1 MEAITWTKQREKRTW
16 KLSPVGSPGQ
26 SVAEVAVKEFG
37 LKLSHAAET
46 NSNIRRGTLQ
56 SGWQFCELQSVRF
69 RSSPIRIQLIKLQIC
84 FRDFGPNNSR
94 GRWKHQKS
102 RVAEDRPSGGHI
114 LSLRS
119 GQSLPERR
127 EEGSHRRWRSFWSI
141 FNFTQQLSD
150 LNPQPLSQE
159 TQREKTCTLWLT
171 ELQIRWN
178 KSVSKWMLGKN
189 NQTLHCMWS
198 VFCFLWLCVCV
209 FEQNSQCFPLCVSAA
224 AALGNLVSDLAGLG

>member
-16 KLSPVGSPGQ
+16 KLSPDCSPGQ

-94 GRWKHQKS
+94 GKWKHQKS

-150 LNPQPLSQE
+150 LNPQPLSGNPE
-159 TQREKTCTLWLT
+159 RENMHTLTHW
-171 ELQIRWN
+171 ISN
-178 KSVSKWMLGKN
+178 
-189 NQTLHCMWS
+189 
-198 VFCFLWLCVCV
+198 
-209 FEQNSQCFPLCVSAA
+209 
-224 AALGNLVSDLAGLG
+224 